1 MVGYPMSLPP
11 NTTMRQLTNL
21 KRPMRS
27 FIDVL
32 PTALPKDDVDTT
44 KMRMLSHARTLEWVK
59 ECRSGD
65 DKLDSEQKATIQTSV
80 GTTTRLWIMKTA
92 RTLSKAITSTASEST
107 ILMKM
112 PAVVGL
118 SLEASPRLTLGS
130 HL

>member
-1 MVGYPMSLPP
+1 MSLPP
-11 NTTMRQLTNL
+11 NATMRHLTNL
-21 KRPMRS
+21 KRPIRS
-27 FIDVL
+27 FSDVL
-32 PTALPKDDVDTT
+32 PTALPKDDADTT

-65 DKLDSEQKATIQTSV
+65 DKLNSEQKAAIQTSA

-92 RTLSKAITSTASEST
+92 RALSEAITSTASEST

-118 SLEASPRLTLGS
+118 SLEASPRLAHGS
-130 HL
+130 YL